1 MTSISFLFR
10 SIVISLGIT
19 LCSLPGQAL
28 LGAKQATAEEIGN
41 ISRAI
46 PEVIMARKKHKVL
59 VFSKA
64 FTYYHSSIA
73 VAKEMAKQMGEKT
86 GLFDAD
92 FTDDPKDLSAENL
105 KNYDAVYL
113 NNSTSIE
120 RGLTTEK
127 MRKEFLEFV
136 RNGGGVVAIHAATD
150 GGWPGYTDMIG
161 GNFDVTPGVMR
172 AHIASAM
179 KISIIQ
185 L

>member
-10 SIVISLGIT
+10 SFVISLGIT

-46 PEVIMARKKHKVL
+46 PEGIMPRKKHKVL
-59 VFSKA
+59 VISKA

-92 FTDDPKDLSAENL
+92 FTDDPKDL
-105 KNYDAVYL
+105 
-113 NNSTSIE
+113 
-120 RGLTTEK
+120 
-127 MRKEFLEFV
+127 
-136 RNGGGVVAIHAATD
+136 NGKGYRRFYSMVGHND
-150 GGWPGYTDMIG
+150 GGRDTYLTFEVHVDDRKVFDSGNMTKGDKAKPVDISVQGANSLKLIVTNGQDGKPEGDHADWGYA
-161 GNFDVTPGVMR
+161 FLV
-172 AHIASAM
+172 
-179 KISIIQ
+179 K
-185 L
+185 